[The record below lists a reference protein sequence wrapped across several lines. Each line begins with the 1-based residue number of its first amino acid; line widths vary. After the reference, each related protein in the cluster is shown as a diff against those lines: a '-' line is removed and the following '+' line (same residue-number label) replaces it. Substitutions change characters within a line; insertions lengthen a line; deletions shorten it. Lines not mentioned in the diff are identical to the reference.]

1 MTSSQQTLESSA
13 LESSARS
20 AYLVLPPVWVLT
32 PVQVLLPVEMLPPSL
47 GAAPR
52 FGCCPPVQVLPT
64 GSGAAPSS
72 GAAPWFGCCPL
83 VRVLSSVSPPPRF
96 ISVLVKD
103 SQQGWKQMTAE
114 GAAKQNLLEQ
124 NTSIM
129 AQSQGSYCRISP
141 ALPRSEQ
148 SPFGSICWLCWCRA
162 ELAPSLCSPDEPVP
176 RVLCQVGVQTPAA
189 GARCATAEPSAQH
202 WWQRPPSQVAG
213 RWMLLSSLLQ

>member
-1 MTSSQQTLESSA
+1 M
-13 LESSARS
+13 
-20 AYLVLPPVWVLT
+20 LP
-32 PVQVLLPVEMLPPSL
+32 PVQVLLPVRVLPSGL
-47 GAAPR
+47 GAAHR
-52 FGCCPPVQVLPT
+52 FRCCSQ
-64 GSGAAPSS
+64 
-72 GAAPWFGCCPL
+72 FRCCPL
-83 VRVLSSVSPPPRF
+83 VRVLFSVSPPPRF

-124 NTSIM
+124 NTSIV

-148 SPFGSICWLCWCRA
+148 SPFGSICWLCWCMA

-176 RVLCQVGVQTPAA
+176 QVLRWVGVQTPAA
-189 GARCATAEPSAQH
+189 GARCATAEPSEQS